1 MTFTLHQSN
10 RATKVFSENK
20 REQILTPKKAFDS
33 EYGYIRSIDAANIL
47 YDAFLK
53 QSKTNTGEE
62 EEIIS
67 IGEEE
72 EIPHKVVD
80 EDFETGSYEKE
91 DEKKESEQNYVSV
104 NESIE
109 MEVETQGIPMEQLL
123 AKGKSMFSHVNFN
136 K

>member
-1 MTFTLHQSN
+1 MSYSQFIM
-10 RATKVFSENK
+10 AVFA
-20 REQILTPKKAFDS
+20 I
-33 EYGYIRSIDAANIL
+33 YVVYYAANIL

-62 EEIIS
+62 
-67 IGEEE
+67 
-72 EIPHKVVD
+72 
-80 EDFETGSYEKE
+80 E

>member
-1 MTFTLHQSN
+1 MGRYNSCN
-10 RATKVFSENK
+10 S
-20 REQILTPKKAFDS
+20 
-33 EYGYIRSIDAANIL
+33 Y
-47 YDAFLK
+47 
-53 QSKTNTGEE
+53 
-62 EEIIS
+62 
-67 IGEEE
+67 GEEE